1 VTIGASTA
9 NGKPDIAGVD
19 EVKID
24 SEPVAL
30 TALTRAM
37 MYLPRCFRFVV
48 KKSTP
53 AITTEEGRVKPVF
66 VLLLLPS

>member
-37 MYLPRCFRFVV
+37 MYLPRCFRFGV

-53 AITTEEGRVKPVF
+53 VLTTDEGKPVF
-66 VLLLLPS
+66 ALLLLPS